1 MAKATIS
8 KSKQKKIY
16 TNAADIITIKGSS
29 NKIYTKG
36 GKDKITISKG
46 KNNLIDAGT
55 SNDTIVIG
63 KKAGNDN
70 KILAGKG
77 NDTITVNAG
86 TQTIDGGIGNDTI
99 IVKGG
104 NNHTLRG
111 GKGSDEY
118 IINMAMKKNTRL
130 SINQSDY
137 KKKDADTL
145 QLSQI
150 NKKDVT
156 YGLLKGTLTIKHKTG
171 GAIKVT
177 GWNKN
182 KFSEIIFKNG
192 MVKAATVS
200 KNAGAQ
206 TVTWKKGATVSLNAN
221 KVASVLQI
229 NGHKMGDTV
238 AFLNSKGQLVL
249 REKEN
254 DKGTLTISNWKYNT
268 IDQIVFKYGSYNK
281 KLTADAFKER
291 IYTPVTL
298 KDTQTYSGGKNE
310 HQDFR
315 VNFSEKTNIVINSAN
330 GVADQISFTNAGGW
344 SNDHEDLYVTGN
356 DLELHNW
363 DSNAKKTIG
372 GQIVIKDFMKSSV
385 KKIEFSNQTY
395 YLVTKS
401 GTYTGSDTYSDRFLI
416 LDGVKNGNDSS
427 VGDWN
432 ITLDGLR
439 ANDVVDFRSL
449 PNNSRY
455 YSMEGNADGKDM
467 VLTYR
472 YSTTPDT
479 ATTLGTLRLKNFFN
493 ADGSVNTAE
502 GYVRA
507 RINREFYAGRVDSNA
522 FDYWVWD
529 RIRGAAKFN
538 YTQTE
543 KNYRWLYLNA
553 GTSKADTVNLGNLK
567 KPNSNYSWLYYA
579 GAGDDKVTAQAGDM
593 VYGGAGKDTIYA
605 QGRMSDIHGGDGD
618 DTITVR
624 TADKKNLDRVVVRG
638 ESGNDTIHAH
648 GSYLYL
654 NGGAGNDEIHLYAVK
669 DAGELPSYSAVSGSR
684 GDDTIYIHAGFAHRA
699 SGSSGNDII
708 YAEVGDSHVLNGGNG
723 DDEIHINS
731 TGMNRGINNRANGGA
746 GDDKLYIENEY
757 NDERGQGHEL
767 YGNDGNDYLYVSGNN
782 SYLNGGNGDDT
793 LEVAAGSGNTLFGDA
808 GNDIFTFGA
817 SSAGNNII
825 SDYEAD
831 CDVIKFNDIDFVEAT
846 SVADDNGDVLLD
858 LTTGGKVTLTGAA
871 GKDIAFEYS
880 DGTNKTKQFVV

>member
-118 IINMAMKKNTRL
+118 IIDMAMKKNTRL

-156 YGLLKGTLTIKHKTG
+156 YGLLKGTLTIKHNKTG

-192 MVKAATVS
+192 TVKGATVS

-206 TVTWKKGATVSLNAN
+206 TVTWKKGATVTLNAN

-268 IDQIVFKYGSYNK
+268 IDQIVFKYGNYSK
-281 KLTADAFKER
+281 TLTADAFKER

-344 SNDHEDLYVTGN
+344 SNDHEDLYVAGN

-363 DSNAKKTIG
+363 DSNAKEQIG
-372 GQIVIKDFMKSSV
+372 GQIIIKDFMKSSV

-401 GTYTGSDTYSDRFLI
+401 GTYTGSDTYSDRFVI
-416 LDGVKNGNDSS
+416 LDGVKSGSNPD

-432 ITLDGLR
+432 ITLDGLK
-439 ANDVVDFRSL
+439 ANDWIDLRSL
-449 PNNSRY
+449 PVNSRY
-455 YSMEGNADGKDM
+455 YAMRGDMDGKDM
-467 VLTYR
+467 VLTHY
-472 YSTTPDT
+472 YSPTPT
-479 ATTLGTLRLKNFFN
+479 SSTVLGTLRLKNFFTAN
-493 ADGSVNTAE
+493 GTVNTAN
-502 GYVRA
+502 GYPLI
-507 RINREFYAGRVDSNA
+507 RINREFYAGKVDSNA
-522 FDYWVWD
+522 WDGLVWD
-529 RIRGAAKFN
+529 RIRGNNN

-543 KNYRWLYLNA
+543 KAYRRAYLNA
-553 GTSKADTVNLGNLK
+553 GTSASDTVDLGNLK
-567 KPNSNYSWLYYA
+567 KPNANYVWMYYA
-579 GAGDDKVTAQAGDM
+579 GGGNDTVTAHAGDI
-593 VYGGAGKDTIYA
+593 VYGGPGNDTLKA
-605 QGRMSDIHGGDGD
+605 TGRMSDIHGGNGT
-618 DTITVR
+618 DTIVVQGTGG
-624 TADKKNLDRVVVRG
+624 ANLDHVNVYG
-638 ESGNDTIHAH
+638 EGDIDNIEAYGSYHYISGGGGNDTIH
-648 GSYLYL
+648 L
-654 NGGAGNDEIHLYAVK
+654 
-669 DAGELPSYSAVSGSR
+669 YSADGAAEVAHNSFVTGGSGDDIIYIHGGKNHYVNGS
-684 GDDTIYIHAGFAHRA
+684 GGNDTIY
-699 SGSSGNDII
+699 
-708 YAEVGDSHVLNGGNG
+708 AEGDG
-723 DDEIHINS
+723 HIL
-731 TGMNRGINNRANGGA
+731 RGR
-746 GDDKLYIENEY
+746 
-757 NDERGQGHEL
+757 
-767 YGNDGNDYLYVSGNN
+767 DGNDTIEMAAGTNNNLFGNAGKDMFVFGEASTGNN
-782 SYLNGGNGDDT
+782 C
-793 LEVAAGSGNTLFGDA
+793 
-808 GNDIFTFGA
+808 IK
-817 SSAGNNII
+817 
-825 SDYEAD
+825 DYEEG
-831 CDVIKFNDIDFVEAT
+831 DVVKFKDSINFDFVESS
-846 SVADDNGDVLLD
+846 SVNDKGDVLLD
-858 LTTGGKVTLTGAA
+858 LTNGGKIILAGAA
-871 GKDIAFEYS
+871 GKNITFEYS
-880 DGTNKTKQFVV
+880 DETTRETKSFVV